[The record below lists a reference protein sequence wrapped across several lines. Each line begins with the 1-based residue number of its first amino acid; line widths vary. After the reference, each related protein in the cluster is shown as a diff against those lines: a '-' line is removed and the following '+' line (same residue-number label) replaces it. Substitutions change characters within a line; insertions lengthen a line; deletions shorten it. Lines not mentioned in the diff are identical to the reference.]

1 MIEAFRRGEATLVAP
16 FKYSSLLWATLIGY
30 LMFDELPDT
39 WTLAGAVVI
48 VLAGLYV
55 LHRETM
61 LKRRQPPVTATGP
74 SARFWSP

>member
-16 FKYSSLLWATLIGY
+16 FKYSSLLWATLVGY

-39 WTLAGAVVI
+39 WTLVGAVVI

-55 LHRETM
+55 LHRETL
-61 LKRRQPPVTATGP
+61 LKRRQRPVTATGP